1 MVTMGLIQVNQKAK
15 IIFEAEGHSIELD
28 CTVDEVLFD
37 RVRLVFAKS
46 FMRYLDYLEVGNEVI
61 VKVFALQGIIQFHS
75 MIISS
80 PMEKY
85 FEVEYDEDAINLE
98 MDYSSKIDK
107 LDNLII
113 KRPLLGDI
121 STKIVNMDY
130 TWLSFCTVTPLNVNS
145 TFDFIVTIEDKELFF
160 KGKIVSETDDNC
172 YKVQIIEISDNNKQF
187 YYNFLNKLKE
197 QN

>member
-1 MVTMGLIQVNQKAK
+1 MFTMGLIQVNQKAK
-15 IIFEAEGHSIELD
+15 IIFEADGHSIELD

-37 RVRLVFAKS
+37 RLRVVFTKS
-46 FMRYLDYLEVGNEVI
+46 FMRYLDYLEVGNEI
-61 VKVFALQGIIQFHS
+61 LVKVFALQGIIQFHS
-75 MIISS
+75 MVIAS

-85 FEVEYDEDAINLE
+85 FEIEYDEDAINLE

-130 TWLSFCTVTPLNVNS
+130 TWVSFCTVTPLNINS
-145 TFDFIVTIEDKELFF
+145 TFDFIVTIEEHELYF
-160 KGKIVSETDDNC
+160 KGKVVSETDDNC
-172 YKVQIIEISDNNKQF
+172 YKIQIIEMPEDNKQI
-187 YYNFLNKLKE
+187 YYGFLNKLKQ